1 MKDQLHVK
9 DLLRAEDQRKK
20 NRQRSFEQVLTNIYT
35 RMKSLAGI
43 RHTRC
48 MYQVPEF
55 MFGYPLYTLNE
66 CIAFIHDRLS
76 SSGFVC
82 TYYFP
87 NVLYISWDTDEIENK
102 KLRRVLSP
110 PDGSS
115 STTAMTTSLIA
126 VPAKKGRPRGRKN
139 VQTVAAAAPQGAIV
153 PSNKSSFIKSIKDFK
168 TSGKLVLDLN

>member
-1 MKDQLHVK
+1 MKDHLHVK
-9 DLLRAEDQRKK
+9 DLLRAADQRKK

-66 CIAFIHDRLS
+66 CIAYIHDRLS
-76 SSGFVC
+76 SQGFVC

-87 NVLYISWDTDEIENK
+87 NVLYISWDPDEIEK
-102 KLRRVLSP
+102 TKLRGVLSL
-110 PDGSS
+110 
-115 STTAMTTSLIA
+115 TSPTSETLL
-126 VPAKKGRPRGRKN
+126 VSMPAKKGRPRGRKN
-139 VQTVAAAAPQGAIV
+139 VQTVESQSALV
-153 PSNKSSFIKSIKDFK
+153 PTSKTSFIKSIKDFK
-168 TSGKLVLDLN
+168 TSGKLVLNLN